1 MRFLFVDQI
10 LELVPGSLIRGVKH
24 ITHDDSYIYKN
35 EEGQYYF
42 APSLIGETLGQLAA
56 WNVMYTNN
64 FTKRPVA
71 GIVASAHL
79 YRQAYVGET
88 LLLESVIDSL
98 DEQAVQYHSI
108 ARIGNEVVFKV
119 NGALGPLL
127 PMENFISQEE
137 IRRQFNEIYRPG
149 DWSLYQ
155 ELFTPDGE
163 AIAANSETLSPFQMS
178 FDKIIHCKP
187 GESMT
192 AVKRI
197 SRSAPYFP
205 DHFPNK
211 PVLPMTILLEC
222 KLHLAQLFL
231 QKAKLIDCYQ
241 VSELRKI
248 KMSEFVYPGN
258 ILYCYVSFVQQSEQ
272 QLILRFRSE
281 VESKRV
287 CILDVVM
294 TAKGI

>member
-10 LELVPGSLIRGVKH
+10 LELIPGALIRGIKH
-24 ITHDDSYIYKN
+24 ITPDDSYIHKN

-42 APSLIGETLGQLAA
+42 ASSLIGETLGQLAA

-79 YRQAYVGET
+79 YRQAYIGET
-88 LLLESVIDSL
+88 LLLESTIDSL
-98 DEQAVQYHSI
+98 DEQAVQYHSV
-108 ARIGNEVVFKV
+108 ARIGNEVVFTV
-119 NGALGPLL
+119 DGALGPLL

-137 IRRQFNEIYRPG
+137 IRCQFNEIYRPG
-149 DWSLYQ
+149 EWSRYQ
-155 ELFTPDGE
+155 ELFAIDGD
-163 AIAANSETLSPFQMS
+163 AIAHLGALNPFKIS
-178 FDKIIHCKP
+178 FDKIIEYKP

-222 KLHLAQLFL
+222 KLHLAHLFL
-231 QKAKLIDCYQ
+231 QKAALIDRYQ
-241 VSELRKI
+241 VAELRKI
-248 KMSEFVYPGN
+248 KMSEFVYPGDV
-258 ILYCYVSFVQQSEQ
+258 LYCYVSFVQQNEQ

-281 VESKRV
+281 VNSKRV